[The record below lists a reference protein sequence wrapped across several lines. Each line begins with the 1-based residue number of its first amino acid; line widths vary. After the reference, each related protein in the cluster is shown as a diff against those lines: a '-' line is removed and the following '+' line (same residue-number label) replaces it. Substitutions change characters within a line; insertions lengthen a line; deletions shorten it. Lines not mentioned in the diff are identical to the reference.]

1 MPLQLAIL
9 PSTVRILVEKHED
22 KTVNRPVRPV

>member
-1 MPLQLAIL
+1 MHYALL
-9 PSTVRILVEKHED
+9 PSTIRILVEKHEE